1 MIHDTMPDRPTTTA
15 GRPAVFLDRD
25 GTMNVDVGYLSE
37 LSHLTLYPWAIDAV
51 RLFNR
56 AGYAVVV
63 ITNQGGIG
71 RQMIRPEFVGELH
84 AVIAER
90 LTRAGAHVDGWYHC
104 PHHPAALVDDL
115 RIDCR
120 CRKPEPGMLLDA
132 IRDLGLDPTRSWM
145 IGDKWHD
152 VQVGQRVGARGIL
165 VRTGWGMLE
174 EETRPA
180 GQDVF
185 AICDNLADAAA
196 LVLAQGPA
204 DGA

>member
-1 MIHDTMPDRPTTTA
+1 MSAPLSSPA
-15 GRPAVFLDRD
+15 PGRPAIFLDRD
-25 GTMNVDVGYLSE
+25 GTLNEDVGYLSE

-71 RQMIRPEFVGELH
+71 RGMIRPEFVPELH

-90 LTRAGAHVDGWYHC
+90 LARAGARVDGWYHC
-104 PHHPAALVDDL
+104 PHHPAALVEPL
-115 RIDCR
+115 KGDCR

-132 IRDLGLDPTRSWM
+132 IADLGLDPTRSWM

-152 VQVGQRVGARGIL
+152 VRVGQRVGARGIL
-165 VRTGWGMLE
+165 VRTGWGRLE

-180 GQDVF
+180 GQEVF
-185 AICDNLADAAA
+185 AICDSLADAAA
-196 LVLAQGPA
+196 VVLNA
-204 DGA
+204 DRSVG